1 MDAREKEFRNFM
13 GKTAHLERKQRANN
27 SKRLINYSLKY
38 LASYIEG
45 FTKGKHYSYP
55 LTVEDRKTRYGPSKD
70 FTTGSG
76 IAAASSTTN
85 NSTCESFSCSCG
97 SIY

>member
-1 MDAREKEFRNFM
+1 MFHQN
-13 GKTAHLERKQRANN
+13 KQWP
-27 SKRLINYSLKY
+27 
-38 LASYIEG
+38 
-45 FTKGKHYSYP
+45 YP
-55 LTVEDRKTRYGPSKD
+55 LTVEDRKTKYGPSKD